1 MSCRNVLEFYQMF
14 FSTKI
19 EKCLIVNNHQHQFKN
34 KGQHLPNNDQQIER
48 GHDAEEK

>member
-1 MSCRNVLEFYQMF
+1 MSWSFIKCF
-14 FSTKI
+14 FQQKLK
-19 EKCLIVNNHQHQFKN
+19 KCLIVNKHQHQFKN